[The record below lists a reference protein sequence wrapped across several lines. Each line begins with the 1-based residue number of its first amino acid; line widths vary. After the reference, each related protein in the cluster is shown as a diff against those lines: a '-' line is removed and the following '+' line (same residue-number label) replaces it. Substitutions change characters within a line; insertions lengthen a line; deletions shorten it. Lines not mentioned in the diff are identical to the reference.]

1 VPFRPDR
8 LAFSCHRHA
17 KIAQSHCE
25 SAPEIA
31 KAAFT
36 EGREFRQM
44 VALKAYLDV
53 FSPQG
58 TFGSKPLAA
67 KTGQPAAR
75 PLRAL
80 VLWLFILSMPLVV
93 LPSMATAQANT
104 APPAG
109 MSQSDFDALVR
120 EVSESVARSLA
131 ERGIKPQP
139 APAEE
144 AVADVGEAFAAEVA
158 GVIEKLPKV
167 VGALPILPE
176 QTYRIMSRL
185 DRSPAGGYG
194 TWHYLGLLAFAFV
207 TVLAAIIASR
217 RITALIRER
226 WTPSDGKTI
235 PLGRLAILAGV
246 DIAGLG
252 VVWFV
257 AHSFYGGVFA
267 DAGFQTVFALCI
279 LRGLVTIAAAACVFD
294 IWLQPKSDAARIVPV
309 NSADAALL
317 WRWLVVVTLVLVL
330 SRIWV
335 ATMSLEIAVDAV
347 LLVNAV
353 IVPAAYLALAL
364 RCRHAFGAWLR
375 GLWHEEA
382 TKGEALLARYV
393 RIWLSIVLPI
403 IAIVT
408 LTRFYAALA
417 DRPDE
422 PVATITTILT
432 LTCLLLGETLIRYVI
447 AHPSVTS
454 YDTGIAVRL
463 LGPVS
468 RIARI
473 VMLVIAALVLL
484 EAWVV
489 VVFGV
494 ITPAEWPKVRAT
506 WTETAL
512 VIFVAFVLWEMV
524 KFFTDPH
531 VGTVH
536 GDADDEGDPIDS
548 SASRFATLV
557 PVLRISLAI
566 MIITI
571 TTLVVL
577 SGLGVNITPL
587 VAGASVFGLA
597 VSFGSQTLVRDV
609 VSGIFYLAEDAFR
622 VGEYIDSGSA
632 KGTVEGFTL
641 RSIRLRHQNGQVHTI
656 PFGQLGQITNFSRDW
671 ASVKFNLRFARD
683 TDLEK
688 LRKIVKQIGQ
698 EMLQDPE
705 LKGEFLDPLKMQG
718 VEDVLDNAIV
728 VRFKLRVKPNKPSF
742 IQRQAI
748 RRMVAAFGPAGISFA
763 NATVAVQTVGGS
775 VAEAAA
781 AAASQGAAVRET
793 AAGVSS

>member
-1 VPFRPDR
+1 M
-8 LAFSCHRHA
+8 A
-17 KIAQSHCE
+17 
-25 SAPEIA
+25 
-31 KAAFT
+31 
-36 EGREFRQM
+36 
-44 VALKAYLDV
+44 ALKADLDGIG
-53 FSPQG
+53 PQASREG
-58 TFGSKPLAA
+58 WPQEA
-67 KTGQPAAR
+67 KTRLTAT
-75 PLRAL
+75 PLVGRAL
-80 VLWLFILSMPLVV
+80 LLCFVV
-93 LPSMATAQANT
+93 LSLALAVLPTMASAQAT
-104 APPAG
+104 PAPPAG

-139 APAEE
+139 AEAEE
-144 AVADVGEAFAAEVA
+144 AVADVGEAFAAEIA
-158 GVIEKLPKV
+158 GIVGNLPRVI
-167 VGALPILPE
+167 GALPILPE
-176 QTYRIMSRL
+176 QTYRIFSRL
-185 DRSPAGGYG
+185 DRSPAGGSG
-194 TWHYLGLLAFAFV
+194 VWRYLGLLAFAFV
-207 TVLAAIIASR
+207 TVLAAIIATR
-217 RITALIRER
+217 RITALVREQ
-226 WTPSDGKTI
+226 WTPRDGRTI
-235 PLGRLAILAGV
+235 PLGRLAILAMI

-252 VVWFV
+252 IVWFI
-257 AHSFYGGVFA
+257 AHAFYGSVFA

-279 LRGLVTIAAAACVFD
+279 LRGLVIVAAAACILD
-294 IWLQPKSDAARIVPV
+294 IWLRPDSDAARIVPV
-309 NSADAALL
+309 NAPDAALL
-317 WRWLVVVTLVLVL
+317 WRWLMAVTFVLVV

-335 ATMSLEIAVDAV
+335 ATMSLRIAIDAV

-353 IVPAAYLALAL
+353 VVPAAYLTVAL
-364 RCRHAFGAWLR
+364 RCRHAFAAWLR
-375 GLWHEEA
+375 GLSRGVVTEDRASLSWH
-382 TKGEALLARYV
+382 V
-393 RIWLSIVLPI
+393 RIWLSVVLPL

-408 LTRFYAALA
+408 VTRFYAALA
-417 DRPDE
+417 DRPE
-422 PVATITTILT
+422 VPLATIATVLT
-432 LTCLLLGETLIRYVI
+432 LTCLLLGETLIRYVT

-454 YDTGIAVRL
+454 RDTGSAVRL
-463 LGPVS
+463 LGPAS

-473 VMLVIAALVLL
+473 IMLVVAILVLL
-484 EAWVV
+484 YEWGV
-489 VVFGV
+489 VVFGF
-494 ITPAEWPKVRAT
+494 ITPAEWPAVRAT

-512 VIFVAFVLWEMV
+512 VLFAAFVLWEMV

-531 VGTVH
+531 IGTIRV
-536 GDADDEGDPIDS
+536 DADDEGDPVDNS
-548 SASRFATLV
+548 SSRFATLV

-571 TTLVVL
+571 TSLVVL

-671 ASVKFNLRFARD
+671 ASVKFSLRFARD

-718 VEDVLDNAIV
+718 VDDVLDNAIV

-763 NATVAVQTVGGS
+763 NATVAVQTIGGT
-775 VAEAAA
+775 VAEAAGAVA
-781 AAASQGAAVRET
+781 AQGTAGREAEAAR
-793 AAGVSS
+793 VSG